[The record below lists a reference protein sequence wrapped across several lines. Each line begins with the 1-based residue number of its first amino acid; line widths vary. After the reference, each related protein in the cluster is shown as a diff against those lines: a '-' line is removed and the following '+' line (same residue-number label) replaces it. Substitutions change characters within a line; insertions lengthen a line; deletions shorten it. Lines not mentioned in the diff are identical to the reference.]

1 NVAWPAPDWNAARR
15 RRRTGALVPMSP
27 SPGAAGTVPGRPRAT
42 GEADGREA
50 GTGRPA
56 ARETAG
62 HPVRLV
68 RRGSRP
74 GKRTAPPRPP
84 AVKPASPEA
93 APVPAAVLGRWG
105 AGAGPAGPGTAH
117 TLEAV

>member
-1 NVAWPAPDWNAARR
+1 MPAADSDAAERR
-15 RRRTGALVPMSP
+15 RRNRGMLRFSQN
-27 SPGAAGTVPGRPRAT
+27 PGAAGTVPRRLPAT

-68 RRGSRP
+68 RRRSRP
-74 GKRTAPPRPP
+74 GKRTAPLRPP

-117 TLEAV
+117 TLEAL